1 MITKRDLDEFILAN
15 KDFIDKLPK
24 ADRANFDTAKAEVE
38 KMLQR
43 RDNVEK
49 QLDAPPP
56 TLDALNDTYKS
67 LEVADKQ
74 VNVAFMR
81 LKKTL
86 GPDRDDHDKGDAII
100 RARSISRQGVVNIR
114 PKGAVVYRQR
124 VTLP

>member
-1 MITKRDLDEFILAN
+1 MITKRDLDEFILSN
-15 KDFIDKLPK
+15 KEFIDKLPK
-24 ADRANFDTAKAEVE
+24 ADRANFDNAKADVD

-49 QLDAPPP
+49 QLDVPPP

-74 VNVAFMR
+74 VTEAFIR

-114 PKGAVVYRQR
+114 PKGAVVYRHR
-124 VTLP
+124 ITLP